1 MTSLRPGS
9 AAWLL
14 RHELRLAWRK
24 VGFRSSRPWLIAAA
38 LLWLAYHLAPYGVLS
53 VGNSLAAAAAPG
65 ASASASAS
73 AGFGDI
79 GVMVGAALWA
89 MFTLMLSHAITY
101 SVDALFERGD
111 LDLLLASPLQPR
123 HVFLAR
129 GLGVALSCVTLYAL
143 LLLPFAHVGLVTGHA
158 RLMAI
163 YPALAAL
170 ALLAAAGGL
179 ALALLLVRLL
189 GVRRARTAAQVLGA
203 FVGASFFLAV
213 QAGNIFGDARLARGW
228 RAVRMAVESESAW
241 LFAQLVRLPFDAM
254 RGEPAALAG
263 LLALALGAFA
273 GTVAFTARRFHLGTQ
288 ETMAAARAETPRAG
302 LAALPRSL
310 RFRSGLALIVL
321 TKEWR
326 LIARDPQLLAQTM
339 LQVLYLVPLT
349 FMWGRQGHVSEVL
362 VPAIVLAATALASG
376 LSWITVAAEDAPE
389 LVAAAPVDGGRLRRL
404 KLLAALL
411 PVWSLVVPAA
421 MFLATTRPL
430 AGLVLVG
437 CVLGATVSAGLIHLN
452 VSRPGDRRQMNRR
465 GKGNKLAGALELA
478 TSLAWGA
485 FAWSLLVWPRYAA
498 IAGVAALAVPIVATR
513 IGSARRREAAGA

>member
-1 MTSLRPGS
+1 MTALRPGS
-9 AAWLL
+9 AGWLL

-24 VGFRSSRPWLIAAA
+24 LGFRSSRPWLIAGAS
-38 LLWLAYHLAPYGVLS
+38 LWLAYHLAPYGVLS
-53 VGNSLAAAAAPG
+53 VGNSVATVATPG
-65 ASASASAS
+65 ASASEH
-73 AGFGDI
+73 AGAI

-89 MFTLMLSHAITY
+89 MFTLMVSHAITY

-111 LDLLLASPLQPR
+111 LDLLLASPLEPR

-129 GLGVALSCVTLYAL
+129 GLGVAVSSVTLYAL

-179 ALALLLVRLL
+179 ALTLLLVRVL
-189 GVRRARTAAQVLGA
+189 GVRRARTVAQLLGA
-203 FVGASFFLAV
+203 FVGAGFFLV
-213 QAGNIFGDARLARGW
+213 MQAGNLFGDATLSRW
-228 RAVRMAVESESAW
+228 WQAVRSAAESESSWW
-241 LFAQLVRLPFDAM
+241 LAQIVRLPFDAM
-254 RGEPAALAG
+254 RGEPAALAA
-263 LLALALGAFA
+263 LLTLGLGAFA

-288 ETMAAARAETPRAG
+288 ESTAAARPSKPRADRG
-302 LAALPRSL
+302 PAPRSL

-326 LIARDPQLLAQTM
+326 LIARDPQIVAQTL
-339 LQVLYLVPLT
+339 LQVLYLVPLV
-349 FMWGRQGHVSEVL
+349 FVWGRQGDIGEVL

-389 LVAAAPVDGGRLRRL
+389 LVAAAPVDGGRVRRL

-411 PVWSLVVPAA
+411 PVWLLVAPAGV
-421 MFLATTRPL
+421 FLAATRPL
-430 AGLVLVG
+430 AALVLGG
-437 CVLGATVSAGLIHLN
+437 CVLGATISAGLIHIN

-465 GKGNKLAGALELA
+465 GKGNKLGAVLEMA
-478 TSLAWGA
+478 TSLTWSA
-485 FAWSLLVWPRYAA
+485 FAWGLVVWPRYAA
-498 IAGVAALAVPIVATR
+498 IAGVAALAAPMVALR
-513 IGSARRREAAGA
+513 IGRMRRREAAAA